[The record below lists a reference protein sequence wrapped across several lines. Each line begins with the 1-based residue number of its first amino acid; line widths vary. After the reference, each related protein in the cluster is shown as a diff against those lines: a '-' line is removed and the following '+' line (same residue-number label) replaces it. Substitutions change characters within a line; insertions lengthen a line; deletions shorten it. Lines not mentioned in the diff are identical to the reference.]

1 MDLPEQQPAPADPS
15 RLRASDTDRDQAAD
29 HLREALAEGRLTPE
43 EHAER
48 IELVYSAKTYAELAP
63 VLEDLPVAPTAGQAP
78 TVQAGPNLPAPAH
91 EAASIV
97 AIFGGAERKGR
108 WLVEPHTNVF
118 TLFGGVELDFRE
130 AVLSQREVTVNITC
144 IFGGVDIKVPPGVRV
159 IDSGMAIFGGRSIAG
174 GDPDDPNAPVI
185 RLTGFTLFGGVDVKR
200 RPPKGEQGDFRQR
213 LREQRDDWRDQLRQQ
228 RDERRDQLRE
238 LREARRR
245 ARRER

>member
-1 MDLPEQQPAPADPS
+1 VRNDELVDLPEQQPAPADPS

-29 HLREALAEGRLTPE
+29 QLREALAEGRLTPE

-48 IELVYSAKTYAELAP
+48 IELVYSAKTYAELEP
-63 VLEDLPVAPTAGQAP
+63 VLEDLPGAPTAGQSP
-78 TVQAGPNLPAPAH
+78 TVQAQRDLPAPAH
-91 EAASIV
+91 EPASIV

-118 TLFGGVELDFRE
+118 TLFGGAELDFRE
-130 AVLSQREVTVNITC
+130 AVLSQREVTINITC

-159 IDSGMAIFGGRSIAG
+159 VDSGMAIFGGRSIAG
-174 GDPDDPNAPVI
+174 GDPEDPNAPVI

-200 RPPKGEQGDFRQR
+200 RRPKGEQEDFRQR
-213 LREQRDDWRDQLRQQ
+213 LREQRDHR
-228 RDERRDQLRE
+228 RE